1 MYKPNKRHLQ
11 PLLISNVHDLPEKH
25 QKRLEKSWAGV
36 FYREL
41 FCRLK
46 EEPFTVLYADI
57 PSRPNIPVNV
67 LVGLET
73 IKSGFGWSDE
83 ELYDH
88 FVFDLQVRY
97 ALGYHDLKEG
107 DFDLRTLYNF
117 RQRLSKYNRE
127 HGVNLLEQAFVDIT
141 DQQIIS
147 LKLDTSKQRMD
158 STQIASNI
166 MVMSRLQLL
175 VEAFQRL
182 YRCLSAEDQQHY
194 AGLFAP
200 YLKGASGQYVY
211 RIKGEEATRR
221 NIQQVGEAMHHV
233 RTELEGRYEQEPVFQ
248 VFRRFFEDN
257 FQLTQASVRAKE
269 NREISSDCL
278 QSCDDLEATF
288 RRKGEQEYKGYVANL
303 SQTCAPDNPV
313 QLITNIQTAPNNVED
328 SDLLID
334 ALPDLKDRTGVK
346 TLYTDGGYGSPEV
359 DQVLQKQRV
368 DLVATAIKGCKPDP
382 QKLTLGY
389 FDIRLDEKG
398 IPNEITCPGGQTVR
412 VRWGRKKGAL
422 VADFDR
428 LSCEACPF
436 HKSRQCRAK
445 PGKRDKRFHLDFS
458 LNEAYVARRRRLKQE
473 HERSGRNLRS
483 AVEAAAR
490 SIKHPFSNSKLP
502 VRGLFRVSCMIIGS
516 ALMSNIRSIHRYL
529 EDWEKEEKK
538 QKKEQEQVNCSPDFV
553 NFSFLTSVLT
563 HLTRFYRPLSWRLPC
578 FSS

>member
-11 PLLISNVHDLPEKH
+11 PLLISNIHDLPEKH

-46 EEPFTVLYADI
+46 EEPFIVLYADI

-73 IKSGFGWSDE
+73 LKSGFGWSDE

-97 ALGYHDLKEG
+97 ALGYHDFKEG

-117 RQRLSKYNRE
+117 RRRLSKYNRE

-147 LKLDTSKQRMD
+147 LKLDTSQQRMD

-182 YRCLSAEDQQHY
+182 YRCLSTEDQQQY
-194 AGLFAP
+194 AELFAP

-211 RIKGEEATRR
+211 RIKGEEAIRR

-233 RTELEGRYEQEPVFQ
+233 LTELEGRYGQEPAFQ

-257 FQLTQASVRAKE
+257 FQLTQASVRAKR
-269 NREISSDCL
+269 NQEISAGCL

-313 QLITNIQTAPNNVED
+313 QLITNIQTAPNNIED
-328 SDLLID
+328 SDLLIA
-334 ALPDLKDRTGVK
+334 ALPELKARNGVK
-346 TLYTDGGYGSPEV
+346 TMYTDGGYGSPEV
-359 DQVLQKQRV
+359 DQVLQKQQV

-382 QKLTLGY
+382 DKLTLGY

-428 LSCEACPF
+428 LSCEACSF
-436 HKSRQCRAK
+436 MKSQQCRAK

-458 LNEAYVARRRRLKQE
+458 LNEAYVARRRRLKRE

-490 SIKHPFSNSKLP
+490 SIKHPFSASKLP

-516 ALMSNIRSIHRYL
+516 ALMSNVRSIRRYQ
-529 EDWEKEEKK
+529 EDCEKK
-538 QKKEQEQVNCSPDFV
+538 EKQQTREQEQVNCSPDSI

-563 HLTRFYRPLSWRLPC
+563 HLSRFYRPLSWRWPC